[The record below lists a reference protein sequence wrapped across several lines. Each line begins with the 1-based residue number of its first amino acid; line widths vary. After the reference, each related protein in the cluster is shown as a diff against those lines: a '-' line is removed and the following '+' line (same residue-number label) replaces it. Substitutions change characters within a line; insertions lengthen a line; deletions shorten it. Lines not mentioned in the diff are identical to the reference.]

1 MEGIGRVAPFESYPI
16 PGFAQPVSS
25 LTHLIGAGLFAGLSF
40 ALLRRG
46 CQTCDRLAAF
56 AVYTLSCVLL
66 LSMSGLYHMLPRET
80 AGRAVLAR
88 LDHAAIFVL
97 IAGTFTSVLGI
108 LLTGRERWVPLVL
121 IWTAAVAG
129 VIFKTIYFT
138 NFPEWA
144 GLIFY
149 LGMAWAS
156 VVPGIALWRKFGT
169 AYLRPLIW
177 GGIAYSVGAVL
188 DFTRWPVVIPGVV
201 GPHEVFHLAVL
212 IGISCHWYFV
222 ARLVADGPPP
232 ARTRPGRTL
241 GNAGGKQIINDHG
254 PDRQCGHG
262 RHAEPNG

>member
-1 MEGIGRVAPFESYPI
+1 VNAFNSYAI

-25 LTHLIGAGLFAGLSF
+25 LTHLLGAGVFAGLSL

-46 CQTCDRLAAF
+46 FGARGRLAAF
-56 AVYTLSCVLL
+56 AVYTVSCVLL
-66 LSMSGLYHMLPRET
+66 LSTSGLYHMLPRET
-80 AGRAVLAR
+80 VGRAVLAR

-97 IAGTFTSVLGI
+97 IAATFTSVLGL

-129 VIFKTIYFT
+129 VVFKTIYFAD
-138 NFPEWA
+138 FPEWA

-149 LGMAWAS
+149 LGMGWAS
-156 VVPGIALWRKFGT
+156 VVPGIALCRKYGT
-169 AYLRPLIW
+169 AYLRPLTW

-188 DFTRWPVVIPGVV
+188 DFTRWPVLVPGVV

-212 IGISCHWYFV
+212 VGISCHWYFV
-222 ARLVADGPPP
+222 ARLVADGPP
-232 ARTRPGRTL
+232 AVRTGPGNDL
-241 GNAGGKQIINDHG
+241 GNAGGKQIDGSGSGSHG
-254 PDRQCGHG
+254 GHR